1 MGTTKIWAI
10 KDSLSRVLDY
20 AANPHKTI
28 YSDLRNVLHYAGD
41 EAKTGGAEKACF
53 VTGVNCSAVTAFDE
67 MRSVQERFG
76 KTTGNVAYHAYQSFK
91 TDEVTPELCHQ
102 IGVELARKMWGGGY
116 QVLVATHFNTGT
128 YHNHFVVNAVNMWD
142 GKKFNCNE
150 GAYWKFR
157 ALSDELCAEHRL
169 TIIKNPQGK
178 TPRSIYFAE
187 KRGDP
192 TTFNLMRDAID
203 YAITCSRGFD
213 DFKRIMRDQGYFI
226 DLNPS
231 RKYWT
236 IRSEN
241 SKKAVRMYRLGENY
255 SNDSIKRRIYEQG
268 FDTWQRNADY
278 THSRV
283 TLRDYRP
290 PRRRFL
296 GNFKQTKKRTGLVAL
311 YMHYC
316 YLLGYYPKNR
326 RHQPLSPE
334 MKEAWRHLDRL
345 SDQVRLVSHKG
356 LNTIEDVHSFIAE
369 TDQLI
374 QAITA
379 DRQKVYNKLRR
390 CHNDDQR
397 AELLRRRDDC
407 TAALTDLRKE
417 KKIALTILEDNPTV
431 KENIRI
437 ETQMRNETYGL
448 QQKQRNTFRNYG
460 RE

>member
-41 EAKTGGAEKACF
+41 ETKTGGAEKACF
-53 VTGVNCSAVTAFDE
+53 VTGVNCSAVIAFDE

-102 IGVELARKMWGGGY
+102 IGVELARKMWGDGY

-178 TPRSIYFAE
+178 TPRRIYFAE

-192 TTFNLMRDAID
+192 TTFNLMREAID

-213 DFKRIMRDQGYFI
+213 DFKHIMRDQGYFI
-226 DLNPS
+226 DLNPN

-278 THSRV
+278 THSRI

-296 GNFKQTKKRTGLVAL
+296 GSFKQTKKHTGLVAL

-390 CHNDDQR
+390 CHNGDQR
-397 AELLRRRDDC
+397 AELLHRRDDC
-407 TAALTDLRKE
+407 TAVLTDLRKE

-437 ETQMRNETYGL
+437 ETQMRNEAYGL
-448 QQKQRNTFRNYG
+448 QQKQRHTFRSYG
-460 RE
+460 R

>member
-1 MGTTKIWAI
+1 METTKIRAI

-76 KTTGNVAYHAYQSFK
+76 KTIGNVAYHAYQSFK

-102 IGVELARKMWGGGY
+102 IGVELARKMWGGEY

-192 TTFNLMRDAID
+192 TTFNLMREAID
-203 YAITCSRGFD
+203 YAITRSRDFD
-213 DFKRIMRDQGYFI
+213 DFKCIMRDQGYFI
-226 DLNPS
+226 DLNPN

-290 PRRRFL
+290 PRRQFL
-296 GNFKQTKKRTGLVAL
+296 GSFKQTKKRTGLIAL

-356 LNTIEDVHSFIAE
+356 LNSIEDVYSFISE
-369 TDQLI
+369 TDQSI
-374 QAITA
+374 QVITA

-390 CHNDDQR
+390 CHNGDQR
-397 AELLRRRDDC
+397 AELLHRRDDC

-437 ETQMRNETYGL
+437 ETQMRNEAYGL
-448 QQKQRNTFRNYG
+448 QQKQIHTFRSYG
-460 RE
+460 R

>member
-1 MGTTKIWAI
+1 
-10 KDSLSRVLDY
+10 
-20 AANPHKTI
+20 
-28 YSDLRNVLHYAGD
+28 
-41 EAKTGGAEKACF
+41 
-53 VTGVNCSAVTAFDE
+53 
-67 MRSVQERFG
+67 
-76 KTTGNVAYHAYQSFK
+76 
-91 TDEVTPELCHQ
+91 
-102 IGVELARKMWGGGY
+102 
-116 QVLVATHFNTGT
+116 
-128 YHNHFVVNAVNMWD
+128 MWD

-178 TPRSIYFAE
+178 TPRGIYFAE

-192 TTFNLMRDAID
+192 TTFNLMREAID
-203 YAITCSRGFD
+203 YAITRSRSFD

-226 DLNPS
+226 DLNPN

-241 SKKAVRMYRLGENY
+241 SKKAVRMYRLGESY

-278 THSRV
+278 THSCV

-290 PRRRFL
+290 SRRRFL
-296 GNFKQTKKRTGLVAL
+296 GSFKQTKKRTGLVAL

-356 LNTIEDVHSFIAE
+356 LNTIEDVHSFISE

-379 DRQKVYNKLRR
+379 DRQKIYNKLRR
-390 CHNDDQR
+390 CHNGDQR
-397 AELLRRRDDC
+397 AELLHRRDDC

-437 ETQMRNETYGL
+437 ETQMRNEAFGL
-448 QQKQRNTFRNYG
+448 QQKQRHTFRSYG
-460 RE
+460 R

>member
-178 TPRSIYFAE
+178 TPRGIYFAE

-192 TTFNLMRDAID
+192 TTFNLMREAID
-203 YAITCSRGFD
+203 YAITRSRGFD

-226 DLNPS
+226 DLNPN

-290 PRRRFL
+290 TRRRFL
-296 GNFKQTKKRTGLVAL
+296 GSFKQTKKRTGLVAL

-316 YLLGYYPKNR
+316 YLLGYYPENR

-356 LNTIEDVHSFIAE
+356 LNTIEDVHNFIAE
-369 TDQLI
+369 TDQSI

-390 CHNDDQR
+390 CHNNDRR
-397 AELLRRRDDC
+397 AEMLHRRDDC

-448 QQKQRNTFRNYG
+448 QQKQRHTFRSYG
-460 RE
+460 R

>member
-1 MGTTKIWAI
+1 
-10 KDSLSRVLDY
+10 
-20 AANPHKTI
+20 
-28 YSDLRNVLHYAGD
+28 
-41 EAKTGGAEKACF
+41 
-53 VTGVNCSAVTAFDE
+53 
-67 MRSVQERFG
+67 
-76 KTTGNVAYHAYQSFK
+76 
-91 TDEVTPELCHQ
+91 
-102 IGVELARKMWGGGY
+102 
-116 QVLVATHFNTGT
+116 
-128 YHNHFVVNAVNMWD
+128 MWD

-157 ALSDELCAEHRL
+157 ALSDELCAEHLL

-192 TTFNLMRDAID
+192 TTFNLMREAID
-203 YAITCSRGFD
+203 YAITRSRGFD
-213 DFKRIMRDQGYFI
+213 DFKRIMRDQGYLI
-226 DLNPS
+226 DLNPN

-241 SKKAVRMYRLGENY
+241 SKKAVRMYRLGESY

-296 GNFKQTKKRTGLVAL
+296 GSFKQTKKRTGLVAL

-356 LNTIEDVHSFIAE
+356 LNSIEDVYSFISE
-369 TDQLI
+369 TDQSI
-374 QAITA
+374 QVITA

-390 CHNDDQR
+390 CHNGDQR
-397 AELLRRRDDC
+397 SELLHRRDDC

-448 QQKQRNTFRNYG
+448 QQKQRHIFRSYG
-460 RE
+460 R

>member
-192 TTFNLMRDAID
+192 TTFNLMREAID

-226 DLNPS
+226 DLNPN

-241 SKKAVRMYRLGENY
+241 SKKAVRMYRLGESY

-283 TLRDYRP
+283 TLRNYSP

-296 GNFKQTKKRTGLVAL
+296 GSFKQTKKRTGLVAL

-390 CHNDDQR
+390 CHNGDQR
-397 AELLRRRDDC
+397 AELLHRRDDC

-448 QQKQRNTFRNYG
+448 QQKQRHSFRNYG
-460 RE
+460 R

>member
-41 EAKTGGAEKACF
+41 EAKTSGAEKACF

-91 TDEVTPELCHQ
+91 TDEVTPELCHR

-116 QVLVATHFNTGT
+116 QVLVTTHFNTGT

-192 TTFNLMRDAID
+192 TTFNLMREAID

-226 DLNPS
+226 DLNPN

-278 THSRV
+278 THSRI

-290 PRRRFL
+290 TRRRFL
-296 GNFKQTKKRTGLVAL
+296 GSFKQTKKRTGLVAL

-356 LNTIEDVHSFIAE
+356 LNTIEDIHSFIAE
-369 TDQLI
+369 TDQSI
-374 QAITA
+374 QVITA

-390 CHNDDQR
+390 CHNGDQR
-397 AELLRRRDDC
+397 AELLHRRDDC

-437 ETQMRNETYGL
+437 ETQMRNEAFCL
-448 QQKQRNTFRNYG
+448 QQKQRHAFRSYG
-460 RE
+460 R

>member
-91 TDEVTPELCHQ
+91 TDEVTPELCHR

-192 TTFNLMRDAID
+192 TTFNLMREAID

-226 DLNPS
+226 DLNPN

-278 THSRV
+278 THSRI

-290 PRRRFL
+290 TRRRFI
-296 GNFKQTKKRTGLVAL
+296 GSFKQTKKRTGLVAL

-390 CHNDDQR
+390 CHNGNQR
-397 AELLRRRDDC
+397 SELLHRRDDC

-448 QQKQRNTFRNYG
+448 QQKQRHTFRSYG
-460 RE
+460 R

>member
-28 YSDLRNVLHYAGD
+28 YSDLQNVLHYAGD

-67 MRSVQERFG
+67 MRSIQERFG

-192 TTFNLMRDAID
+192 TTFNLMREAID

-226 DLNPS
+226 DLNPN

-290 PRRRFL
+290 TRRRFI
-296 GNFKQTKKRTGLVAL
+296 GSFKQTKKRTGLVAL

-390 CHNDDQR
+390 CHNDDR
-397 AELLRRRDDC
+397 RTELLHRRDDC
-407 TAALTDLRKE
+407 TAVLTDLRKE
-417 KKIALTILEDNPTV
+417 KKIALTILEDNPTI

-448 QQKQRNTFRNYG
+448 QQKQRHTFRSYG
-460 RE
+460 R

>member
-41 EAKTGGAEKACF
+41 EAKTSGAEKACF

-91 TDEVTPELCHQ
+91 TDEVTPELCHR

-116 QVLVATHFNTGT
+116 QVLVTTHFNTGT

-192 TTFNLMRDAID
+192 TTFNLMRKAID

-226 DLNPS
+226 DLNPN

-241 SKKAVRMYRLGENY
+241 SKKAVRMYRLGESY

-290 PRRRFL
+290 TRRRFI
-296 GNFKQTKKRTGLVAL
+296 GSFKQTKKRTGLVAL

-356 LNTIEDVHSFIAE
+356 LNTIEDIHSFIAE
-369 TDQLI
+369 TDQSI
-374 QAITA
+374 QVITA

-390 CHNDDQR
+390 CHNGDQR
-397 AELLRRRDDC
+397 AELLHRRDDC

-437 ETQMRNETYGL
+437 ETQMRNEAFCL
-448 QQKQRNTFRNYG
+448 QQKQRHAFRSYG
-460 RE
+460 R

>member
-91 TDEVTPELCHQ
+91 TDEVTPELCHR

-192 TTFNLMRDAID
+192 TTFNLMREAID

-213 DFKRIMRDQGYFI
+213 DFKHIMCDQGYFI
-226 DLNPS
+226 DLNPN

-241 SKKAVRMYRLGENY
+241 SKKAIRMYRLGESY

-296 GNFKQTKKRTGLVAL
+296 GSFKQTKKRTGLVAL

-356 LNTIEDVHSFIAE
+356 LNTIEDVNSFIAE
-369 TDQLI
+369 TDQSI

-448 QQKQRNTFRNYG
+448 QQKQRHTHRSYD
-460 RE
+460 R

>member
-28 YSDLRNVLHYAGD
+28 YSDLQNVLHYAGD
-41 EAKTGGAEKACF
+41 EEKTGGAEKACF

-102 IGVELARKMWGGGY
+102 IGVELARKMWGDGY

-192 TTFNLMRDAID
+192 TTFNLMREAID

-226 DLNPS
+226 DLNPN

-241 SKKAVRMYRLGENY
+241 SKKAVRMYRLGESY

-278 THSRV
+278 THSRI

-290 PRRRFL
+290 TRRRFL
-296 GNFKQTKKRTGLVAL
+296 GSFKQTKKRTGLVAL

-356 LNTIEDVHSFIAE
+356 LTTIEDVHSFIFE
-369 TDQLI
+369 TDQSI
-374 QAITA
+374 QDISA
-379 DRQKVYNKLRR
+379 DRQKIYNKLRR
-390 CHNDDQR
+390 CHNGDQR
-397 AELLRRRDDC
+397 AELLHRRDDC

-448 QQKQRNTFRNYG
+448 QQKQRHTFRSHG
-460 RE
+460 R

>member
-53 VTGVNCSAVTAFDE
+53 VTSVNCSAVTAFDE

-91 TDEVTPELCHQ
+91 TDEVTPELCHR
-102 IGVELARKMWGGGY
+102 IGVELARKMWGNGY

-142 GKKFNCNE
+142 GIKFNCNE

-192 TTFNLMRDAID
+192 TTFNLMREAID

-226 DLNPS
+226 DLNPN

-241 SKKAVRMYRLGENY
+241 SKKAVRMYRLGESY

-296 GNFKQTKKRTGLVAL
+296 GSFKQTKKRTGLIAL

-356 LNTIEDVHSFIAE
+356 LTTIEDVHSFISE
-369 TDQLI
+369 TDQSI

-390 CHNDDQR
+390 CHNDDRR
-397 AELLRRRDDC
+397 AELLHRRDDC
-407 TAALTDLRKE
+407 TVALTNLRKE

-437 ETQMRNETYGL
+437 ETQRRNETYGL
-448 QQKQRNTFRNYG
+448 QQKQRHTFRSYG
-460 RE
+460 R

>member
-28 YSDLRNVLHYAGD
+28 YSDLQNVLHYAGD

-128 YHNHFVVNAVNMWD
+128 YHNHFVVNAVNMWE

-192 TTFNLMRDAID
+192 TTFNLMREAID
-203 YAITCSRGFD
+203 YAITRSRGFD

-226 DLNPS
+226 DLNPN

-290 PRRRFL
+290 TRRRFL
-296 GNFKQTKKRTGLVAL
+296 GSFKQTKKRTGLVAL

-369 TDQLI
+369 TDQSI

-390 CHNDDQR
+390 CHNGDQR
-397 AELLRRRDDC
+397 AELLHRRDDC

-417 KKIALTILEDNPTV
+417 KKIALTILEDNPTI

-437 ETQMRNETYGL
+437 ETQIRNEAYGL
-448 QQKQRNTFRNYG
+448 QQKQRHSFRNYG
-460 RE
+460 R

>member
-1 MGTTKIWAI
+1 
-10 KDSLSRVLDY
+10 
-20 AANPHKTI
+20 
-28 YSDLRNVLHYAGD
+28 
-41 EAKTGGAEKACF
+41 
-53 VTGVNCSAVTAFDE
+53 
-67 MRSVQERFG
+67 
-76 KTTGNVAYHAYQSFK
+76 
-91 TDEVTPELCHQ
+91 
-102 IGVELARKMWGGGY
+102 
-116 QVLVATHFNTGT
+116 
-128 YHNHFVVNAVNMWD
+128 MWD

-178 TPRSIYFAE
+178 TPRRIYFAE

-192 TTFNLMRDAID
+192 TTFNLMREAID

-213 DFKRIMRDQGYFI
+213 DFKHIMRDQGYFI
-226 DLNPS
+226 DLNPN

-278 THSRV
+278 THSRI

-296 GNFKQTKKRTGLVAL
+296 GSFKQTKKHTGLVAL

-369 TDQLI
+369 TDQSI

-390 CHNDDQR
+390 CHNGDQR
-397 AELLRRRDDC
+397 AELLHRRDDC
-407 TAALTDLRKE
+407 TAVLTDLRKE

-437 ETQMRNETYGL
+437 ETQMRNEAYGL
-448 QQKQRNTFRNYG
+448 QQKQRHTFRSYG
-460 RE
+460 R

>member
-53 VTGVNCSAVTAFDE
+53 VTGVNCSAVTVFDE

-102 IGVELARKMWGGGY
+102 IGVELARKMWGDGY

-192 TTFNLMRDAID
+192 TTFNLMREAID

-226 DLNPS
+226 DLNPN

-241 SKKAVRMYRLGENY
+241 SKKAVRMYRLGESY

-290 PRRRFL
+290 TRRRFL
-296 GNFKQTKKRTGLVAL
+296 GSFKQTKKRTGLIAL

-356 LNTIEDVHSFIAE
+356 LTTIEDVHSFIFE
-369 TDQLI
+369 TDQSI
-374 QAITA
+374 QDISA
-379 DRQKVYNKLRR
+379 DRQKIYNKLRR
-390 CHNDDQR
+390 CHNGDQR
-397 AELLRRRDDC
+397 AEMLHRRDDC
-407 TAALTDLRKE
+407 TAALTNLRKE

-448 QQKQRNTFRNYG
+448 QQKQRHAFRSYG
-460 RE
+460 R